1 MHRLEWE
8 ERQQLAEELAAR
20 GVCLE
25 DAREWFEVGMV
36 EATKEGPREPRTRR
50 GSKGWKSRPISYLIG
65 TSLTGLNSERP
76 YMLFQEYNVYIL

>member
-1 MHRLEWE
+1 MSAILRDTPESDMYRLEWE

-36 EATKEGPREPRTRR
+36 ECTEEAPREPRARR
-50 GSKGWKSRPISYLIG
+50 GTKGWKPPSSHFRFESVQP
-65 TSLTGLNSERP
+65 
-76 YMLFQEYNVYIL
+76 F

>member
-25 DAREWFEVGMV
+25 DAREWFEVGLALAPG
-36 EATKEGPREPRTRR
+36 ERLPRGIQRARARVQEPE
-50 GSKGWKSRPISYLIG
+50 P
-65 TSLTGLNSERP
+65 TSDVLVDVIFESVNRL
-76 YMLFQEYNVYIL
+76 

>member
-8 ERQQLAEELAAR
+8 EMQQLAEELAAR

-36 EATKEGPREPRTRR
+36 ECTEEAPREPRARR
-50 GSKGWKSRPISYLIG
+50 GTKGWKPPSSHFRFESVQP
-65 TSLTGLNSERP
+65 
-76 YMLFQEYNVYIL
+76 F